1 MLLLANCIGNRPAQ
15 TIIDTPTKQCM
26 KNSICPVTAVI
37 IFVILNQ
44 QFPVCWNLKE
54 MILFPKILVDALRS
68 IIIDIQVLMNKSN
81 NIIFL
86 AASTKLFIPSAT
98 ITGTNTF
105 TDNNA
110 SANVLSNIFADGAV
124 LKIFGHGENGGSGAA
139 ANHTYHLIVTA
150 GNNDVV
156 VTDVTLTNEATKSY
170 KIEAYPARTAIS
182 VTTPGTETVNEFRY
196 FGERGHRFPNLTLET
211 ITNVTKVILYLADE

>member
-1 MLLLANCIGNRPAQ
+1 MANALYGNAWVCD
-15 TIIDTPTKQCM
+15 TVGIISK
-26 KNSICPVTAVI
+26 SPVRIKAI
-37 IFVILNQ
+37 EIDPSAAGGL
-44 QFPVCWNLKE
+44 C
-54 MILFPKILVDALRS
+54 LFNWWDEANPI
-68 IIIDIQVLMNKSN
+68 
-81 NIIFL
+81 
-86 AASTKLFIPSAT
+86 ASTKLFIPSAT

-156 VTDVTLTNEATKSY
+156 VTDVTLTNEAAKSY

-196 FGERGHRFPNLTLET
+196 FGERGIRFPNLTLET
-211 ITNVTKVILYLADE
+211 ITNVTKAIIYLADE